1 MVYSTPDPPADA
13 PASGRDCMAA
23 RDYIEEWL
31 RKSEEDSKHSGFVS
45 IMFYLAFLSVNA
57 VFWLL
62 WRNDLLIIQGVAF
75 AASGIATNLLSKR
88 SEAKRR
94 RKVAEVLR
102 AVAWMFNV
110 DTSTCIGVSK
120 VERRRR
126 LKEPLPGRRYRLVC
140 FGDEPIG
147 IVDDGG
153 NYVDVE
159 DLAKHLERI
168 RIWR

>member
-1 MVYSTPDPPADA
+1 MVYSTPDPPVDA
-13 PASGRDCMAA
+13 YASGRDCMAV

-31 RKSEEDSKHSGFVS
+31 RKSEEDSKHPGFVS
-45 IMFYLAFLSVNA
+45 TTLYLAFLVVNT
-57 VFWLL
+57 VFGLL
-62 WRNDLLIIQGVAF
+62 WRNDWLIIQGVAF
-75 AASGIATNLLSKR
+75 AASGIVANLLSKR

-120 VERRRR
+120 IERRRR

-147 IVDDGG
+147 VVDDKG
-153 NYVDVE
+153 NYIDVE
-159 DLAKHLERI
+159 DLAKLLERI
-168 RIWR
+168 QIWR